1 MDSIKYQQ
9 ILNEN
14 LTASARK
21 LIMGRGWTFQQVNDL
36 KHTSKSTQKWFT
48 EGRIKV
54 LPWPSQSPDLNPIEN
69 LWDELK
75 RRVHKRRP
83 RNLNDLERCCMEEW
97 SQFPCHVFTN
107 LITHYR
113 RRLRDVFLAKGG

>member
-14 LTASARK
+14 LTAPSSK
-21 LIMGRGWTFQQVNDL
+21 LKMGCGWTFQQVNDP

-48 EGRIKV
+48 DRRIKV

-69 LWDELK
+69 LSEELK
-75 RRVHKRRP
+75 P
-83 RNLNDLERCCMEEW
+83 SIQAL
-97 SQFPCHVFTN
+97 T
-107 LITHYR
+107 
-113 RRLRDVFLAKGG
+113 